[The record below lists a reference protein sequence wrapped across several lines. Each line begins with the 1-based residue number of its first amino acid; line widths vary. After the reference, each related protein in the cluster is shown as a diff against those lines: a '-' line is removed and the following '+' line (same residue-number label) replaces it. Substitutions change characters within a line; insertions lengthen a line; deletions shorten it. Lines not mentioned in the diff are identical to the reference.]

1 MMPQD
6 RDILI
11 ELRADIKYM
20 KERFEN
26 SFGRLE
32 HLEQDYVSR
41 AFLTKTLGGFF
52 ALVVAVGEISRA
64 YWNK

>member
-26 SFGRLE
+26 SFARVE
-32 HLEQDYVSR
+32 HLEKDYVSR
-41 AFLTKTLGGFF
+41 VFLTKTLGGFF

>member
-1 MMPQD
+1 
-6 RDILI
+6 
-11 ELRADIKYM
+11 M

-32 HLEQDYVSR
+32 HLEKDYVSR
-41 AFLTKTLGGFF
+41 VFLTKTLGGFF
-52 ALVVAVGEISRA
+52 ALVVATGEILRA